1 MLNCNIDLCAHRIKM
16 PVHIKV
22 RKPKHLHT
30 ILFQD
35 RGTLFIVLLPLFSI
49 ML

>member
-1 MLNCNIDLCAHRIKM
+1 ML
-16 PVHIKV
+16 VHIKIG
-22 RKPKHLHT
+22 KSKHLHT

>member
-1 MLNCNIDLCAHRIKM
+1 MS
-16 PVHIKV
+16 VHIKV
-22 RKPKHLHT
+22 CKPKHLHT